1 MLRLTKYGRENT
13 MKKYADVIMALE
25 EEYEL
30 VVKRE
35 EVELAEE
42 NVKGL
47 SRLQFY
53 EKKLALQDEKKEL
66 MTQVED

>member
-1 MLRLTKYGRENT
+1 MLRLTKYGREST
-13 MKKYADVIMALE
+13 MKKYTDVIMTLE

>member
-1 MLRLTKYGRENT
+1 MLRLTKYGRKNT
-13 MKKYADVIMALE
+13 MKKYTDVIMTLE